1 MSKAREIEIR
11 GVPGGMRMMV
21 EGSCATPGKSR
32 NEEEER
38 FEGLSSGEEE
48 KMRDYKYWEG

>member
-1 MSKAREIEIR
+1 MSEVREIEMSR
-11 GVPGGMRMMV
+11 RARRMMV